1 MLVGISCVSRS
12 LHRHIRQL
20 VEKYTRSCGHLC
32 NWKLRMVMKVSLCS
46 DVVRG
51 AYIYIYMYIYTYH
64 QLGKGGKQRFFCN
77 NRVFVYTTHE
87 FPGLENPIKKP
98 GFPQGALYQPGVTNV
113 KSHFGFPY
121 PLKRTIMNQKCGIQ
135 RLELYQEEF
144 ILCYFDDFLWMY
156 QQPKYHPCLPIIPK
170 VIAVGHCWSYHLT
183 ASHPLAIA
191 LFSLG
196 ASQSSEP
203 WTQIHPTWGLVGQ
216 LQSGIENQRGLLWIG
231 FSFSK
236 RWFLKK
242 KNQQRWLRLIPAPKP
257 WEFTCI
263 LLWHA
268 SVSKPAQNILNAS
281 MHFMVLNFGSRFFL
295 QPQLQPK

>member
-1 MLVGISCVSRS
+1 M
-12 LHRHIRQL
+12 
-20 VEKYTRSCGHLC
+20 
-32 NWKLRMVMKVSLCS
+32 
-46 DVVRG
+46 
-51 AYIYIYMYIYTYH
+51 YIYIYIH
-64 QLGKGGKQRFFCN
+64 PISLGRVENKGFFAI
-77 NRVFVYTTHE
+77 TE
-87 FPGLENPIKKP
+87 FLFTQPTNSSGLENPIKKP

-236 RWFLKK
+236 RWFL
-242 KNQQRWLRLIPAPKP
+242 
-257 WEFTCI
+257 
-263 LLWHA
+263 
-268 SVSKPAQNILNAS
+268 
-281 MHFMVLNFGSRFFL
+281 
-295 QPQLQPK
+295 